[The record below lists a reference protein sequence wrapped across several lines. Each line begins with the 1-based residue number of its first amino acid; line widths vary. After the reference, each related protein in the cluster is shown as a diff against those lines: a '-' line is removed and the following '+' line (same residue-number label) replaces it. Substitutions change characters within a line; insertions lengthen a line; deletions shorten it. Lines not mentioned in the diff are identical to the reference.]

1 MSIWFLLFH
10 LLFRCVDLPRLLL
23 MYPRLHQDFMF
34 WLTEALCAFVM
45 NTPFQFNFS
54 FLKAPRDYLISINCN
69 EIILFSSSRFPHTVQ
84 RLCFYAYLIVEDY
97 INLSLVTGTSQ
108 AGAAT
113 SGALCLPLLQTE
125 SRMGS
130 IPGSHRLISGGCWQ
144 NVNCV
149 PDR

>member
-23 MYPRLHQDFMF
+23 MYPRLHYDFMF

-84 RLCFYAYLIVEDY
+84 RLCFYAYLIDEDS
-97 INLSLVTGTSQ
+97 INLSLVTGTRPVLQHLEHCVCRCCKLRVGWDLYLEATDLYQ
-108 AGAAT
+108 AAAGRT
-113 SGALCLPLLQTE
+113 
-125 SRMGS
+125 
-130 IPGSHRLISGGCWQ
+130 
-144 NVNCV
+144 
-149 PDR
+149 